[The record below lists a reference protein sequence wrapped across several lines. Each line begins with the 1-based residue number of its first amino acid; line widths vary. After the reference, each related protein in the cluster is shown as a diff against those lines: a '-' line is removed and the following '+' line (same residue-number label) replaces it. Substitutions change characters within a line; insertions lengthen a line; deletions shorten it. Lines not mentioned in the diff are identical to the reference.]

1 MKFFTSNFDSSEM
14 ENFRQFYLKSRQL
27 LVFKEIFLNSIL
39 ITASLQYYLIFF
51 FGPLRMSNYFFTAS
65 VNYSEN
71 KKCFKTRVY
80 SCNER
85 TRKKKKKSPLKTK

>member
-1 MKFFTSNFDSSEM
+1 
-14 ENFRQFYLKSRQL
+14 
-27 LVFKEIFLNSIL
+27 
-39 ITASLQYYLIFF
+39 
-51 FGPLRMSNYFFTAS
+51 MSNYFFTAS

-85 TRKKKKKSPLKTK
+85 TRKKKKKKPAKNEMRDDVKQIMGQKSRVFSL